1 MVTLLHALGATLNTR
16 TVKGGNLMTC
26 FQDMHVPHEALLQR
40 NYLGMKQQ
48 EDTSFF
54 SSA

>member
-1 MVTLLHALGATLNTR
+1 MLGVRVQIPGQQKEGTLR
-16 TVKGGNLMTC
+16 PC
-26 FQDMHVPHEALLQR
+26 FQDTHAPHETIPKR

-54 SSA
+54 SSV